1 MLFVIRRNWTE
12 WVEAFSTLA
21 EAQTRFDALKAE
33 QPDWNL
39 QILSEGE
46 HTGTVYPS
54 DMSLHE
60 DKPEQGKVYSLFG
73 GKGEPCIAKGNS
85 WAESE
90 VKDQGLTRKNGAR
103 PEPPN
108 RGGKVIGFILRKYW
122 IWAGRAKVIVL

>member
-39 QILSEGE
+39 QIVSEGE

-73 GKGEPCIAKGNS
+73 GKGEPCIAKGNT

-90 VKDQGLTRKNGAR
+90 VKEVT
-103 PEPPN
+103 E
-108 RGGKVIGFILRKYW
+108 
-122 IWAGRAKVIVL
+122 